1 MLYLGYRVPLL
12 PSDNRNGKV
21 TLVAFVLIR
30 CCHPMTTTPLRRPHA
45 RTAKRLNVPT
55 QLYFFALALI
65 ADSSTRANW
74 FSQSTNRLREGLNE
88 RLRLIFLEWEL
99 GGPEL
104 LRTIRADPELEE
116 LAIIYVTDE
125 QPSRRKGD
133 RARRDGVS
141 GWAVRGV
148 TGPQLY
154 HLMRDLVRQ
163 QRGE

>member
-1 MLYLGYRVPLL
+1 MR
-12 PSDNRNGKV
+12 
-21 TLVAFVLIR
+21 
-30 CCHPMTTTPLRRPHA
+30 
-45 RTAKRLNVPT
+45 
-55 QLYFFALALI
+55 
-65 ADSSTRANW
+65 
-74 FSQSTNRLREGLNE
+74 
-88 RLRLIFLEWEL
+88 LEWEL

-104 LRTIRADPELEE
+104 LRTIRADLELEE

>member
-1 MLYLGYRVPLL
+1 MQDTLDPHMAIHIADNVMGTLEFLLPLL
-12 PSDNRNGKV
+12 QRLGFDNV
-21 TLVAFVLIR
+21 TVTEEIEDAW
-30 CCHPMTTTPLRRPHA
+30 RRIKEEQMPGQVEQVGMA
-45 RTAKRLNVPT
+45 
-55 QLYFFALALI
+55 
-65 ADSSTRANW
+65 
-74 FSQSTNRLREGLNE
+74 E
-88 RLRLIFLEWEL
+88 LIFLEWEL